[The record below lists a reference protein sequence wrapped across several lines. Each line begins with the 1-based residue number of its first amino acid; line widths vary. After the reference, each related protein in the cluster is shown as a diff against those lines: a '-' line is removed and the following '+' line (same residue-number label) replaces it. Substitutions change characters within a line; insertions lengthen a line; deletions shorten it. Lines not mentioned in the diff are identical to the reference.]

1 MDQKLGYRDI
11 LQKKEYMKLICA
23 SLVNRFGDSID
34 AIAFTWLVYELTGS
48 AAWST
53 LIFGINRLPSIF
65 IMPFAGAWVE
75 GKRKKQIMIWMDIAR
90 AACVAYIAT
99 GYLFHFLQPWML
111 VVTTLLI
118 STAEA
123 FRIPAGTA
131 LTPKILEKE
140 YYEYGMS
147 LMSSLSNVVEIAGMV
162 MAGGIVAFMG
172 ISGAI
177 YIDMATFLLS
187 AIIIM
192 TIKVKEEGLTKT
204 KLSSKEYLNTLSSGV
219 KYVGKSSFFRFFTL
233 VCILLNAI
241 LVPFNSLQAPMI
253 DEIFGGGAMMLSV
266 MSVAATVGMLIG
278 SVTYPWIKK
287 KVGKRLIFGFSGFGI
302 AAYYM
307 GMVLCRPLFDNVYVS
322 YSYLALTTALL
333 GYFTTLLST
342 FMSVEFIKGI
352 DEEYL
357 ARASALSNAADNAS
371 MPMVSFII
379 TGIISFTD
387 VETIFI
393 LAAIVEVV
401 MCLFLIRSKE
411 LDEKKDVE
419 QKGEGYTILTGE
431 SVE

>member
-1 MDQKLGYRDI
+1 MERKLGYRDV
-11 LQKKEYMKLICA
+11 LRKKEYMKLICA

-75 GKRKKQIMIWMDIAR
+75 GKSKKQIMIWMDVVR

-111 VVTTLLI
+111 VITTLLI

-147 LMSSLSNVVEIAGMV
+147 LMGSLSNVVEIIGMV
-162 MAGGIVAFMG
+162 MAGGIVAFLG

-177 YIDMATFLLS
+177 YIDMATFLIS

-192 TIKVKEEGLTKT
+192 TIKVKEKGLRKET
-204 KLSSKEYLNTLSSGV
+204 LSGKEYLNTLSAGV

-253 DEIFGGGAMMLSV
+253 NEIFGGGALMLSV
-266 MSVAATVGMLIG
+266 MSVAGTVGMLIG
-278 SVTYPWIKK
+278 SVAYPWIRKRF
-287 KVGKRLIFGFSGFGI
+287 GKRLIFGFSGFGI

-307 GMVLCRPLFDNVYVS
+307 GMVLCRPFFDNVYVS
-322 YSYLALTTALL
+322 YSYAVVTTAIL
-333 GYFTTLLST
+333 GYSATLLST

-357 ARASALSNAADNAS
+357 ARASALSEAADNAS
-371 MPMVSFII
+371 MPLVSFLI

-387 VETIFI
+387 VETILVF
-393 LAAIVEVV
+393 AAIVEAV
-401 MCLFLIRSKE
+401 MCIFLIQSKE
-411 LDEKKDVE
+411 LDEEKGVE
-419 QKGEGYTILTGE
+419 QKGEGYTILAEE